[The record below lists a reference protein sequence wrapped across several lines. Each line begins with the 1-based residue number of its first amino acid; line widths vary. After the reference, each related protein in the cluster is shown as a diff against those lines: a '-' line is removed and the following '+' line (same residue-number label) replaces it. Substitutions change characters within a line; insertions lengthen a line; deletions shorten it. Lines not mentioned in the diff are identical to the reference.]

1 MRHPASDG
9 SGVEIQAIRE
19 AKARVHRGISHALGY
34 LRKLEGGVDMT
45 SHRISGQGNTM
56 RPLHMVAGAI
66 AIVLVIGTID
76 YITGS
81 QVSIAPLYL
90 LTPGDAED
98 YGGRPRSV

>member
-1 MRHPASDG
+1 
-9 SGVEIQAIRE
+9 
-19 AKARVHRGISHALGY
+19 
-34 LRKLEGGVDMT
+34 
-45 SHRISGQGNTM
+45 M
-56 RPLHMVAGAI
+56 RPLHMVAGAT

>member
-1 MRHPASDG
+1 
-9 SGVEIQAIRE
+9 VEIQAIRE
-19 AKARVHRGISHALGY
+19 AKARVHRGISHALRY
-34 LRKLEGGVDMT
+34 LRKLEGSVDMT